1 MQTKE
6 IKIFIASNKELNDD
20 REVIR
25 NAILSLNKEFES
37 LKLSNIEFYDIPSY
51 SNINTNYQSNIN
63 ELILESDIFILL
75 LHIRYGI
82 FTIEELDFA
91 IKNNKKIF
99 AYFKGTISDE
109 LKNPI
114 VLQEYVKTRELFEKL
129 KNNNKIYPVEYDNR
143 DKLINIIEKDLIFY
157 LQNQYESINNYNLKF
172 FTKPPPR
179 PVELFG
185 RDEDYKN
192 LITAISKNNKV
203 LLLNGIAGIGK
214 TELTK
219 KYFWDNCDKFKFI
232 GWIDYLMGFRE
243 SLVSQFKDNIANITP
258 EDDYNTR
265 YKKITKFLTNNEDIL
280 LIIDNIDNEI
290 EKDSELQLIR
300 TLPKVTILAT
310 SRIKLEVIEN
320 KIDLDFLN
328 DEACK
333 ELFYKY
339 YNIEINDEF
348 INKIIKFANNHT
360 LTIELLAK
368 TAKAINLPLEEFYNK
383 LKNTGLSEVAKEKI
397 STLYHNDPTKRQ
409 IFEHLLKA
417 FQLSGLNDN
426 ERYILTNI
434 SILPSISTNKT
445 YIKEWLGLE
454 SYDDINSLVTKGWI
468 NEIGFD
474 VKIHPVIQEAIRG
487 QTNPDFEKCKILI
500 NSIIKKLYNE
510 SGDNPLLKKEYILYA
525 ESILGYFERIKEENE
540 DIATLANN
548 LSTIY
553 KDMGDLN
560 QSLDFQLKV
569 VEIFEKIFDKNHPS
583 LATSYNNLS
592 MIYQDMGDLNQ
603 SLDFQL
609 KALEI
614 REKIFDKNHPSLATS
629 YNNLSAIYQDMGDLN
644 QSLDFQLKAL
654 EIREKIFDKNHPDLA
669 ISYNNL
675 SIIYQD
681 MGDINQ
687 SLDFQLKA
695 LEIREK
701 IFDKNHPDL
710 ATSYNNLSTI
720 YQYMGDLNQSLDFQ
734 LKALEIREK
743 IFDKNHPSL
752 AISYNN
758 LSLIYQDMGNLNQ
771 SLDFQLKALE
781 IREKIFDKNHPDLAI
796 SYSILSL
803 IYQDM
808 GDLNQSLDFQL
819 KALEIEE
826 KILNHSNLA
835 KSYQN
840 LSSIYLDMDKIKD
853 SLDYLKK
860 SIEISINN
868 NKIEK
873 ETLNIYELLQKKQ
886 KNDIIKPI
894 LIYYFAKIKEN
905 KRKYNN
911 SIKYYNKIS
920 NNETKD
926 TQNVFNLFIDKIT
939 IKDFFCIKELEIDN
953 LSDKKEIYFL
963 GENGDGKTILL
974 QAIILSLKYTK
985 DIGIF
990 TDFVND
996 NPQETTHISTKIKN
1010 DNFENVLDFYYTKNI
1025 QESKNYLIYDELL
1038 KSKMFLTQNVFAYG
1052 GNRNKNDSN
1061 KKDDKGFLTLFSPE
1075 QYLTSPEE
1083 WLKSIYIKEKFGGS
1097 NVISLEIAKKIL
1109 IEIIGQ
1115 DEESKSNIE
1124 IDVNHER
1131 VIFKERGTIVKF
1143 VQLSDG
1149 YKIVLIW
1156 ICDLLQRLAT
1166 NNPNAKKTTD
1176 FQGIVLV
1183 DEIEL
1188 FLHPKWAYKIVR
1200 DLRRW
1205 FPNIQFIFTTHS
1217 PEVVLGSSK
1226 DAVFYRLYKEDS
1238 YTKIQKPFEDI
1249 SNYMA
1254 NVILTSPLFGLKTA
1268 RPASNE
1274 NTYALDTNDDYISS
1288 KIHKKIDEF
1297 IKQKKY
1303 YDSIDIDKIIEEEL
1317 SKIDKQ

>member
-614 REKIFDKNHPSLATS
+614 REKIFDKNHP
-629 YNNLSAIYQDMGDLN
+629 
-644 QSLDFQLKAL
+644 
-654 EIREKIFDKNHPDLA
+654 
-669 ISYNNL
+669 
-675 SIIYQD
+675 
-681 MGDINQ
+681 
-687 SLDFQLKA
+687 
-695 LEIREK
+695 
-701 IFDKNHPDL
+701 
-710 ATSYNNLSTI
+710 
-720 YQYMGDLNQSLDFQ
+720 
-734 LKALEIREK
+734 
-743 IFDKNHPSL
+743 
-752 AISYNN
+752 
-758 LSLIYQDMGNLNQ
+758 
-771 SLDFQLKALE
+771 
-781 IREKIFDKNHPDLAI
+781 DLAI

>member
-669 ISYNNL
+669 ISY
-675 SIIYQD
+675 
-681 MGDINQ
+681 
-687 SLDFQLKA
+687 
-695 LEIREK
+695 
-701 IFDKNHPDL
+701 
-710 ATSYNNLSTI
+710 
-720 YQYMGDLNQSLDFQ
+720 
-734 LKALEIREK
+734 
-743 IFDKNHPSL
+743 
-752 AISYNN
+752 
-758 LSLIYQDMGNLNQ
+758 
-771 SLDFQLKALE
+771 
-781 IREKIFDKNHPDLAI
+781 
-796 SYSILSL
+796 SILSL